1 MKILLSNPSITV
13 ERDSIDSTL
22 LSPAMALPGIL
33 FVHGWGGS
41 QAQDLERAREIS
53 GLGCVCLTIDL
64 RGHGKDMQHMN
75 SVSRA
80 QNLADLIAA
89 YDWLA
94 SRPNVEASAIAV
106 VGISYGGYLAAILS
120 SLRSIRWLALRTPAL
135 YKDEHWEIP
144 KKELHADNS
153 LLEYRRRR
161 IEPGENKALR
171 ACTEF
176 HGDSL
181 LIEAENDS
189 IIPHAVIENYKSA
202 LSNSRSL
209 TSRVITGA
217 DHGLSTEE
225 SQQNYNSLLIS
236 WLTEMIS
243 GARLDS
249 AKAQSANSSS
259 SEIKPSDPVK
269 RTDPLKPSD
278 AIKQS
283 DMESPKTHPLTTK
296 PAGITQSLI

>member
-1 MKILLSNPSITV
+1 MNILLSNPAITV
-13 ERDSIDSTL
+13 ERDSICSTL
-22 LSPAMALPGIL
+22 LSPAMTLPGIL

-64 RGHGKDMQHMN
+64 RGHGKDTQHRS

-94 SRPNVEASAIAV
+94 ARPNVEPSAIAV
-106 VGISYGGYLAAILS
+106 VGISYGAYLAAILS
-120 SLRSIRWLALRTPAL
+120 SLRPVRWLTLRTPAL

-144 KKELHADNS
+144 KKELHADAS
-153 LLEYRRRR
+153 LFEYRSRR
-161 IEPGENKALR
+161 IEPSANKALR
-171 ACTEF
+171 ACAEF
-176 HGDSL
+176 GGDSL

-189 IIPHAVIENYKSA
+189 IIPHAVIENYMTA

-209 TSRVITGA
+209 TSRTISGA
-217 DHGLSTEE
+217 DHGLSSEE
-225 SQQNYNSLLIS
+225 AQQNYTILLIG

-249 AKAQSANSSS
+249 AKAQA
-259 SEIKPSDPVK
+259 
-269 RTDPLKPSD
+269 R
-278 AIKQS
+278 
-283 DMESPKTHPLTTK
+283 
-296 PAGITQSLI
+296 

>member
-1 MKILLSNPSITV
+1 MKILLSNPAITV

-64 RGHGKDMQHMN
+64 RGHGKDVQHMD

-80 QNLADLIAA
+80 QNLTDLIAA

-94 SRPNVEASAIAV
+94 ARPNVEASAIAV
-106 VGISYGGYLAAILS
+106 VGISYGAYLAAILS
-120 SLRSIRWLALRTPAL
+120 SLRPIRWLALRTPAL
-135 YKDEHWEIP
+135 YKDEHWDAA
-144 KKELHADNS
+144 KKALHADNS
-153 LLEYRRRR
+153 LLEYRSRR
-161 IEPGENKALR
+161 IDFKENKALR
-171 ACTEF
+171 ACAEF
-176 HGDSL
+176 HGDAL

-189 IIPHAVIENYKSA
+189 IIPHAVIENYMSA
-202 LSNSRSL
+202 LSNARSL
-209 TSRVITGA
+209 TSRMISGA
-217 DHGLSTEE
+217 DHALSSEE
-225 SQQNYNSLLIS
+225 SQQNYTTLLIG

-249 AKAQSANSSS
+249 AKAQAQSANLSN
-259 SEIKPSDPVK
+259 IKPSD
-269 RTDPLKPSD
+269 
-278 AIKQS
+278 I
-283 DMESPKTHPLTTK
+283 ESAKTHPLGAPQGAPHGAK
-296 PAGITQSLI
+296 SAGATQ